1 MSASEIDRTL
11 VRLAHEILEKTEDL
25 HRLAFIGIR
34 RRGVPLALRL
44 ADKIKS
50 LENLAIPVGFLD
62 INLYRDDL
70 STVSEK
76 PVHNATEITFPVTGK
91 DIILMDDVLYTG
103 RTIRAALDALFDQ
116 GRPARVQLL
125 GPNRSRLART
135 PHRSPL
141 CGPHGPDQRQRDHRG
156 EAPGSGPERQGAA
169 GRENLEQM
177 PGGLLGIEL
186 LERAE
191 IEGILDRAKRFQ
203 PRQTDSK
210 KSDQLRGRMI
220 VNLFFE
226 ASTRTR
232 TSFEIAAKRLGADAI
247 SITASAS
254 SVSKGES
261 LVDTLNTLGAMHP
274 DAIVMRHAASGAPHF
289 LARYLPTPIINAGDG
304 THEHPTQALLDAR
317 TILDRRPTLDGL
329 RVAIIGDIAHSRVAR
344 SNMYLLSKFGA
355 QIVLCGPAS
364 LLPPELAQLAPGIS
378 LTHKMEDAI
387 RDADVIM
394 MLRVQLER
402 QHEAA
407 FSANEYF
414 QFYGLR
420 LEHMG
425 LAKPDAI
432 VMHPGPINRG
442 REISSEV
449 ADSQRSVILNQVE
462 NGIAVR
468 MAVLER
474 ILGN

>member
-1 MSASEIDRTL
+1 
-11 VRLAHEILEKTEDL
+11 
-25 HRLAFIGIR
+25 
-34 RRGVPLALRL
+34 
-44 ADKIKS
+44 
-50 LENLAIPVGFLD
+50 
-62 INLYRDDL
+62 
-70 STVSEK
+70 
-76 PVHNATEITFPVTGK
+76 
-91 DIILMDDVLYTG
+91 
-103 RTIRAALDALFDQ
+103 
-116 GRPARVQLL
+116 
-125 GPNRSRLART
+125 
-135 PHRSPL
+135 
-141 CGPHGPDQRQRDHRG
+141 
-156 EAPGSGPERQGAA
+156 
-169 GRENLEQM
+169 M
-177 PGGLLGIEL
+177 PSGLLGIEPL
-186 LERAE
+186 DRIE
-191 IEGILDRAKRFQ
+191 IEAILDRAKSFQ
-203 PRQTDSK
+203 PQQTARR

-247 SITASAS
+247 SITATGS

-289 LARYLPTPIINAGDG
+289 LARHLVETPIINAGDG

-317 TILDRRPTLDGL
+317 TILDRRPTLEGL

-355 QIVLCGPAS
+355 QIVLCGPAT
-364 LLPPELAQLAPGIS
+364 LLPPELAQLAAGIS
-378 LTHKMEDAI
+378 LTHKIDDAI
-387 RDADVIM
+387 RGADVIM

-402 QHEAA
+402 QHEPG

-420 LEHMG
+420 LEHMS
-425 LAKPDAI
+425 LAKPEAI